1 MADEIFRRSVRIAR
15 PAAEVFAWHERP
27 GAFARLCPP
36 WERVEMTRHVGGIRD
51 GARVSLRTKVGPI
64 WMKWEIEHRDYVAG
78 RQFRDVLLSGPFAK
92 WEHLHRIEP
101 EGDGACVLT
110 DEIHYR
116 LPLGWLGRLGG
127 AAFTRVQLARMFEY
141 RHAVTQ
147 ADLETSA
154 GGGPKSVL
162 VSGASG
168 LVGRALQGFLETQGH
183 SVRGLVRRAARKE
196 GEFQWDPAAG
206 TIDPAALAGVDAV
219 IHLGGE
225 NVAGGRWTAARKA
238 AIWSSR
244 VDGTRTLAK
253 GIAARQVGERPEVF
267 VSAAAVGFYGD
278 QGDAVL
284 GESAGLGAGFL
295 AEVCEAWEGELA
307 AVDALGVRTVALRTG
322 VVLSPA
328 GGALAKMLPAFLVG
342 GGGRLGSG
350 RQWMSWITP
359 DDLGARRRQGQWPGP
374 ALQNPP
380 SGFIVAHLEGG
391 ADFREVVAELAKTQG
406 GVQNR
411 DIPDKGAEQTQPQ
424 SQGPMDKNDAASRH
438 ERCDTPAQ
446 HALSGSTGIETL
458 QDPVDPAAAPGA
470 QAADARKRTH
480 LLNNQR
486 KQQR

>member
-1 MADEIFRRSVRIAR
+1 MHVGCEGTEAPVADEIFRRSVRIAR

-253 GIAARQVGERPEVF
+253 GIAARPVGERPEVF

-359 DDLGARRRQGQWPGP
+359 DDLGAMYLRAVLDPTWRGAFNAVAPTAVTNAEFTATMARVLRRP
-374 ALQNPP
+374 AVFPVPAAVLKLIF
-380 SGFIVAHLEGG
+380 GEM
-391 ADFREVVAELAKTQG
+391 AE
-406 GVQNR
+406 
-411 DIPDKGAEQTQPQ
+411 
-424 SQGPMDKNDAASRH
+424 
-438 ERCDTPAQ
+438 
-446 HALSGSTGIETL
+446 ETL
-458 QDPVDPAAAPGA
+458 LASTRAVPDRAARAGFVWRQPELETALRHVVG
-470 QAADARKRTH
+470 RKG
-480 LLNNQR
+480 
-486 KQQR
+486 

>member
-1 MADEIFRRSVRIAR
+1 MHVGCEGTEAPVADEIFRRSVRIAR

-253 GIAARQVGERPEVF
+253 GIAARPVGERPEVF

-328 GGALAKMLPAFLVG
+328 GGALAKMLPAFLIG
-342 GGGRLGSG
+342 AGGRLGSG

-359 DDLGARRRQGQWPGP
+359 DDLGAMYLRAVLDPTWRGAFNAVSPAAVTNAEFTATLARVLRRP
-374 ALQNPP
+374 AVFPVPAAVLKLIF
-380 SGFIVAHLEGG
+380 GEM
-391 ADFREVVAELAKTQG
+391 AE
-406 GVQNR
+406 
-411 DIPDKGAEQTQPQ
+411 
-424 SQGPMDKNDAASRH
+424 
-438 ERCDTPAQ
+438 
-446 HALSGSTGIETL
+446 ETL
-458 QDPVDPAAAPGA
+458 LASTRAVPDRAARAEFVWRQPELESALRHVLG
-470 QAADARKRTH
+470 RKG
-480 LLNNQR
+480 
-486 KQQR
+486 